1 MKSRIFPRIFC
12 LLISLAICPAVS
24 ADQAQL
30 KKVSFIPLWK
40 PQAQFAGYYVAY
52 EKGLYKA
59 AGLDVTI
66 LEGGPENPPEELLA
80 AGAADF
86 GVMWLSPAL
95 RHRAEGMKIVNI
107 SQVVQRSAL
116 MLVARKSSGI
126 LKPQDM
132 AGKKVSL
139 WEGDLQLQP
148 QAFLRDNGVQAQIV
162 PQGYTVNL
170 FLMGGVDV
178 ISAMWYNEYH
188 SILNAG
194 FNPDELTTFS
204 FSDYGLNFPED
215 GIYCREETLRKDPA
229 AAAAFVRVSLAGW
242 RYAFEHPDEALDIV
256 LRYMQTAHVPANRA
270 HQRWMLERMKDLIL
284 PGNDSKALGR
294 LNEKD
299 YLRVAGE
306 LARKG
311 LIKETP
317 AFDSFAIP
325 VQEAP

>member
-1 MKSRIFPRIFC
+1 MFLRIFC
-12 LLISLAICPAVS
+12 LLITLSFCPAVS
-24 ADQAQL
+24 AEQAQL

-66 LEGGPENPPEELLA
+66 LEGGPENPPEEMLA
-80 AGAADF
+80 AGTADF

-95 RHRAEGMKIVNI
+95 RRRAEGMKIVNI
-107 SQVVQRSAL
+107 SQIVQRSAL

-188 SILNAG
+188 TLLNAG
-194 FNPDELTTFS
+194 FNSDELSTFF

-215 GIYCREETLRKDPA
+215 GIYCREETLRDAPQ
-229 AAAAFVRVSLAGW
+229 AAAAFVRASLAGW
-242 RYAFEHPDEALDIV
+242 RYAFEHPDETLDIV
-256 LRYMQTAHVPANRA
+256 LRYMQTAHVPANRV

-284 PGNDSKALGR
+284 PGNDAAALGR
-294 LNEKD
+294 LNQND
-299 YLRVAGE
+299 YLRVSGE

-311 LIKETP
+311 LIKAAP
-317 AFDSFAIP
+317 AFDSFSIP
-325 VQEAP
+325 VQDEP